1 MLLGSFG
8 MPSSLRLKPLLG
20 SGIIAIMRNKAANVA
35 LVVGDGFGLFEF
47 AVASDVFGIDRT
59 ADYGVPWY
67 HLTICSPGGRP
78 ATSDSGLR
86 IQGATGLRG
95 LRDAD
100 MVIVSPF
107 APVVPVPDG
116 LVRELRRAHERGARI
131 VSLCT
136 GAFVLAASGLLDERR
151 ATTHWEECAQLAAEY
166 PRVRVDPDVLYV
178 DDGDILT
185 AAGSAAAVDLCLHI
199 VRGDHGAEVA
209 ARLARELVVPPFREG
224 GQAQYIES
232 PLLRLGPAD
241 PFLTVLSWAQANL
254 GARITIADL
263 AKRAAMSK
271 RNFARRFLAAL
282 GTTPY
287 NWILRQRLQL
297 AQRLLE
303 TTDLS
308 VEAIAEA
315 SGFATA
321 ANLRAR
327 FLDGVHTTPSAY
339 RRTFRGGAE
348 T

>member
-1 MLLGSFG
+1 MEFG
-8 MPSSLRLKPLLG
+8 
-20 SGIIAIMRNKAANVA
+20 
-35 LVVGDGFGLFEF
+35 
-47 AVASDVFGIDRT
+47 VASDVFGIDRT

-67 HLTICSPGGRP
+67 RLTVCSVGGRTVT
-78 ATSDSGLR
+78 AENGLR
-86 IQGATGLRG
+86 VSGAAGLNA
-95 LRDAD
+95 LHDAD
-100 MVIVSPF
+100 IVIL
-107 APVVPVPDG
+107 APVHPQAPAPAG
-116 LVRELRRAHERGARI
+116 LLRELRRAHRRGARL

-136 GAFVLAASGLLDERR
+136 GAFVLAAAGLLDGRV
-151 ATTHWEECAQLAAEY
+151 ATTHWEECEQLAAEY
-166 PRVRVDPDVLYV
+166 PLVRVDPDVLYV
-178 DDGDILT
+178 DSGDVLT
-185 AAGSAAAVDLCLHI
+185 SAGSAACIDLCLHI

-232 PLLRLGPAD
+232 PLPTLDPAD
-241 PFLTVLSWAQANL
+241 PFLAVLSWAQANL
-254 GARITIADL
+254 AEPITIADL

-271 RNFARRFLAAL
+271 RNFARRFLAAV

-287 NWILRQRLQL
+287 RWILRQRLQL

-327 FLDGVHTTPSAY
+327 FIDGVHTTPSGY
-339 RRTFRGGAE
+339 RRTFRAE
-348 T
+348 PELAQPAA